1 MRKVVRSIVK
11 LNEIFVKRKRI
22 LFNMSQA
29 MKMDVGIRAMA
40 HNWDNYAPQWES
52 AQGTKEYSE
61 LAFKELEKLVNL
73 QGKRV
78 FDFGCGTGLL
88 CEKAAP
94 KAKDI
99 VALDASEA
107 MIEELD
113 KKMLDNVEP
122 VVDHLSRGL
131 VAQHPAFRGQ
141 FDVVVAAS
149 VCGFLND
156 YPAAAH
162 IVYTLLED
170 EGLFVHW
177 DWLAKDGESE
187 GLSESEIEQV
197 LVEAGFDT
205 VTVSVPFEIKTEQGS
220 LPVVMAVAEK

>member
-1 MRKVVRSIVK
+1 
-11 LNEIFVKRKRI
+11 
-22 LFNMSQA
+22 
-29 MKMDVGIRAMA
+29 MA
-40 HNWDNYAPQWES
+40 HNWDNYAPQWEN
-52 AQGTKEYSE
+52 APGTKEYSK
-61 LAFKELEKLVNL
+61 LAFSELEKLIDL

-88 CEKAAP
+88 SEQVAP
-94 KAKDI
+94 KAKDV

-113 KKMLDNVEP
+113 KKMLENVEP

-149 VCGFLND
+149 VCGFLHD
-156 YPAAAH
+156 YPTAAH

-177 DWLAKDGESE
+177 DWLAEDSEGE
-187 GLSESEIEQV
+187 GLSESAIEKTLLQ
-197 LVEAGFDT
+197 AGFDT
-205 VTVSVPFEIKTEQGS
+205 VTVSVPFEIKTEQGT